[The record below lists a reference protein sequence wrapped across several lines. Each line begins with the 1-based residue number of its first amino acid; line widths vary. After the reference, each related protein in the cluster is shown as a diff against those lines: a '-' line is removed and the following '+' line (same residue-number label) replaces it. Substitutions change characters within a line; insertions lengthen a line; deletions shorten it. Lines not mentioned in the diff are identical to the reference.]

1 MKSRPYQTRARSS
14 ILRAWRDNDR
24 VLLVMATGTGKTV
37 TFGML
42 VRELSERAS
51 LRCLVL
57 AHREELIQQIE
68 RTFGSLGISSV
79 GVVQRSRNQLD
90 KRVVIASVASLH
102 AKRRAAVTQPFDV
115 VIIDEAHHAQP
126 DNSYGEILEW
136 ADGLAKRHDRSCKVL
151 GVTATP
157 YRGDEQSLEGVF
169 EAVAFRY
176 SLPDAVRDGFLAP
189 LRAFQVRTNVSLDEV
204 QTQAG
209 DFSSSSLSAV
219 VNTRNMNE
227 LVADAY
233 LRYCRG
239 ERAIAFCVDV
249 AHAQAL
255 TEAMVGKGIRARC
268 VWGSQPT
275 AERRATIEALRTGD
289 IDCICN
295 CMVLTEGFDLPELS
309 AVLLCRPTMSRPL
322 HMQQI
327 GRVTRLA
334 EGKRHG
340 TVLDFTFNTRRM
352 RHRIAS
358 LADLAIPGLI
368 RDGEFEPSDG
378 QPRTVFVEIKPRGQ
392 GLRCFKVEIFTD
404 SDHPI
409 AWTEHRADNRVR
421 RFASTKE
428 LGAIIDCLPPSSTH
442 PARWLLYLVPMRA
455 KDPQVQRAFYPS
467 LRAAVHAAEDRLAES
482 EGLQFATSSAA
493 WKSNAPT
500 EAQLRAAK
508 RWKIRVPAKAT
519 SGEVSSLL
527 GYAIALSRIRR
538 WVGGPRWRR

>member
-1 MKSRPYQTRARSS
+1 MQSRPYQTRARSS
-14 ILRAWRDNDR
+14 ILRAWRDHDR

-51 LRCLVL
+51 LRCLIL

-68 RTFGSLGISSV
+68 GTFDKLGVSSV
-79 GVVQRSRNQLD
+79 GVVQRSRNEID
-90 KRVVIASVASLH
+90 RRVVIASVASLH
-102 AKRRAAVTQPFDV
+102 AKRRAAVGAPFDV

-136 ADGLAKRHDRSCKVL
+136 ADSLAARHSRPCKVL

-157 YRGDEQSLEGVF
+157 YRGDDKALDGVF
-169 EAVAFRY
+169 ATVAYRY
-176 SLPDAVRDGFLAP
+176 TLPDAVRDGFLAP

-204 QTQAG
+204 KTQAG
-209 DFSSSSLSAV
+209 DFSSSALSAV

-255 TEAMVGKGIRARC
+255 TAAMVSKGIKARC
-268 VWGSQPT
+268 VWGAQPNG
-275 AERRATIEALRTGD
+275 ERRAAIEALRLGE
-289 IDCICN
+289 IDCVCN
-295 CMVLTEGFDLPELS
+295 CMVLTEGFDLPELA

-358 LADLAIPGLI
+358 LSDLEIPGLI

-392 GLRCFKVEIFTD
+392 GLKSFKVEIFTD

-409 AWTEHRADNRVR
+409 AWTEHRSDSRVR
-421 RFASTKE
+421 RFAATKE
-428 LGAIIDCLPPSSTH
+428 LGAIIDCLPPSSTA
-442 PARWLLYLVPMRA
+442 PARWLLYIVPMRA
-455 KDPQVQRAFYPS
+455 KSPQVRRSFHAN
-467 LRAAVHAAEDRLAES
+467 LRAAVHAAEEELAGS

-508 RWKIRVPAKAT
+508 RWKVRIPAKAT

-527 GYAIALSRIRR
+527 GYTIALARIRK